1 MRQKAEVL
9 ELLESDSPIGLFS
22 GSSEKTLGNI
32 NAASKFKLKVV
43 TEFLRL
49 SHFSAFS

>member
-9 ELLESDSPIGLFS
+9 ELPESDSPIGLFS

-32 NAASKFKLKVV
+32 NEASIFKLKVV
-43 TEFLRL
+43 KKILRL